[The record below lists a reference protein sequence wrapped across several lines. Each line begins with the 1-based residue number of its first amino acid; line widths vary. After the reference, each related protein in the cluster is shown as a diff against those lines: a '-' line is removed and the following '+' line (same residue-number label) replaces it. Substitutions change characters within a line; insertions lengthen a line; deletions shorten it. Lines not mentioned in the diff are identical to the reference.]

1 MGLQKD
7 VSKRKGYIMNE
18 DKLILQELQNLK
30 ELVKELKDTTKNQE
44 KRIVELEASQSI
56 TDLRFNQIMDIL
68 NKLNDKTIPSLTKEI
83 EELKNKPGKRYE
95 QIITG
100 ILGAIFGAIGGII
113 AKMFLK

>member
-1 MGLQKD
+1 MELQKD

-44 KRIVELEASQSI
+44 KRIVELEASNSI
-56 TDLRFNQIMDIL
+56 TDLRFAQIMEAL
-68 NKLNDKTIPSLTKEI
+68 KKLNDTAIPYLTKEF

-95 QIITG
+95 QIIAG
-100 ILGAIFGAIGGII
+100 ILGALCGAIGGVI
-113 AKMFLK
+113 AKMFLQ